1 MSTKHTQIKEWRVS
15 KMLKTGYYDFEG
27 NLVIYEGSDI
37 AYDVD
42 SASWIPAEL
51 LFIMGSYIC
60 SLEEGAEKY
69 GY

>member
-1 MSTKHTQIKEWRVS
+1 
-15 KMLKTGYYDFEG
+15 MLKEGYYDFEG
-27 NLVIYEGSDI
+27 NLVIYEGRDT

-60 SLEEGAEKY
+60 SLEEGAERY
-69 GY
+69 CY